1 MICPDAVKALINQF
15 CYGYANTYYLVWN
28 ADALAPRVKKKMPY
42 VIFKILSAEINY
54 DHWT

>member
-54 DHWT
+54 DH